1 MFVSNGIIIIIMY
14 DLNRLTVTP
23 PRDLTE
29 TDNNLPVPNTS
40 FPTSPPILPACADN
54 MAASIA
60 IHLEFG

>member
-1 MFVSNGIIIIIMY
+1 MY
-14 DLNRLTVTP
+14 DLNRLTVTS

-29 TDNNLPVPNTS
+29 NDNNLPVPNTS